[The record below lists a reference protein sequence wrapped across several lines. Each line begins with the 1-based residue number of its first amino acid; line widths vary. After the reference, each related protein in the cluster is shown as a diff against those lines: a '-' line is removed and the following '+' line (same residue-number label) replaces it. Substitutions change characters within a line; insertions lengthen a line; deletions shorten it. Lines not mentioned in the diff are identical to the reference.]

1 MSLKSLFKR
10 QKPHLMSLEENAVKL
25 NKDIFD
31 LLVRCEKNLDELK
44 GALNSD
50 KPYVKDAKMA
60 ELENKFL
67 NLRTKIDA
75 IRNDMRSIMDIE
87 TQNKDFI
94 GINDDIY
101 FTDKMNRLD
110 AISAALDELVELAGE
125 KPAANELRGMT
136 DFIYGKINIVVDAVN
151 NIINDDKQ
159 LENTYSKIQYL

>member
-1 MSLKSLFKR
+1 MLFKIK
-10 QKPHLMSLEENAVKL
+10 KPHLLTLEEQSIKL
-25 NKDIFD
+25 NKDVFD
-31 LLVRCEKNLDELK
+31 LLVKCEKNLDELK
-44 GALNSD
+44 QAVNSNN
-50 KPYVKDAKMA
+50 PYTKDAKLA

-75 IRNDMRSIMDIE
+75 IRNDMKSIMDIE

-94 GINDDIY
+94 GINDDLY

-110 AISAALDELVELAGE
+110 SISAALDELVELTGE
-125 KPAANELRGMT
+125 KPAANELKGMS
-136 DFIYGKINIVVDAVN
+136 DFIYGKINVVVDAVN